1 MSRSHS
7 WSVSQCTKWRSLV
20 PECFSRGGIE
30 AYRYVVKVGWEEPCI
45 VIERRCSRLVAKQAC
60 DGNHRGPR
68 LYGERRRGVTEVVR
82 SDRQAQCS
90 GRRIEAVASEIEIG
104 RAHV

>member
-1 MSRSHS
+1 MA
-7 WSVSQCTKWRSLV
+7 
-20 PECFSRGGIE
+20 SRGGIE
-30 AYRYVVKVGWEEPCI
+30 AYRYVVKVGWEAPCI

-90 GRRIEAVASEIEIG
+90 GSRIEAVASEIAVSQRRGVRGGENEFG
-104 RAHV
+104 RGRLRL